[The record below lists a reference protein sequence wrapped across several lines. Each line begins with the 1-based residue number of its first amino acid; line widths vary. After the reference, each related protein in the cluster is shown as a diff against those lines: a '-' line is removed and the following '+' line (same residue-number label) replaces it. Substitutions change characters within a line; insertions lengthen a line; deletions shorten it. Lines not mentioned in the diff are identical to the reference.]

1 MSYYHDPSHSLPY
14 YLSPV
19 GHHIREVFCKE
30 NRCYNCHNLGHQ
42 HSKCPTCTRAPTPK
56 VNLLET
62 DLTAGDASSA
72 YLTLAQT
79 VPPADDDSCD
89 ATYAL
94 FHPLLSI
101 SVPVS
106 ADSHLSAPSP
116 KFLLD
121 MGASTTFVDPKLAAR
136 LGWEVRKGLIWM
148 RVHLAGGLAGPLVTD
163 MVVRSFSLGG
173 RMYQVNGVL
182 MDLHGTY
189 DASSEAPSHYEA
201 LPTYK
206 LNLPTLL
213 PTKDPLVIQ
222 NHLDKLAIQF
232 KGLANGCKY
241 DPVLLER
248 HKIYLAAQTL
258 SAPEHIAYAKTAKNQ
273 LTFQEWAAGFKEAVL
288 PYGWITTAERNMAAL
303 ALLAQDLTT
312 IPCFVDKVR
321 SYIALLEDVD
331 SALPDAFVAAFIRQ
345 NMHPAVCADMERDHT
360 EKDILPNRSNPT
372 RPAVTAITDTP
383 SSTVDFAKWYDA
395 ATRLLKGLLGRQV
408 CQHLTEKGRC
418 WLCRK
423 VGHKSPECPKCND
436 PATVNTVK
444 THEGDQYTHETEEA
458 AGLAEVLALNI
469 TESVSPLFIKCQ
481 FHFDGPH
488 FHALFNT
495 GASISLIDPSLVD
508 MNQLQ
513 VMTALRS
520 WQVALAGGIA
530 GPRLCQMVEEDIW
543 IGDAKYKCAAFVMPL
558 GKQYQ
563 VILSLNFILTHGF
576 LTGTTILEQVVLHT
590 THPFMVSS
598 LATDPH

>member
-1 MSYYHDPSHSLPY
+1 MTSQGEENIAAELARA
-14 YLSPV
+14 LRENEALKAEV
-19 GHHIREVFCKE
+19 IRKDKWTEDLI
-30 NRCYNCHNLGHQ
+30 RQ
-42 HSKCPTCTRAPTPK
+42 
-56 VNLLET
+56 LE
-62 DLTAGDASSA
+62 
-72 YLTLAQT
+72 
-79 VPPADDDSCD
+79 
-89 ATYAL
+89 
-94 FHPLLSI
+94 I
-101 SVPVS
+101 
-106 ADSHLSAPSP
+106 
-116 KFLLD
+116 
-121 MGASTTFVDPKLAAR
+121 
-136 LGWEVRKGLIWM
+136 
-148 RVHLAGGLAGPLVTD
+148 
-163 MVVRSFSLGG
+163 LGG
-173 RMYQVNGVL
+173 NSEEEKAKAKLSRSMGK
-182 MDLHGTY
+182 GTEANLEA
-189 DASSEAPSHYEA
+189 DITSASSEAPSHYEA

-232 KGLANGCKY
+232 KGLANGRKY
-241 DPVLLER
+241 DLVLLER

-288 PYGWITTAERNMAAL
+288 PYGWITTAERNMAPL
-303 ALLAQDLTT
+303 TPLTQDLTT
-312 IPCFVDKVR
+312 IPCFVDKVH

-331 SALPDAFVAAFIRQ
+331 SALPDAFVAAFVQQ

-360 EKDILPNRSNPT
+360 EKELRSMGANTLLNKLLRHTEQVEWQLTAFSGILPNRSNPT
-372 RPAVTAITDTP
+372 CPAITAITDTP

-395 ATRLLKGLLGRQV
+395 ATCLPKGLLGHQV
-408 CQHLTEKGRC
+408 CQHLTEKGKC

-458 AGLAEVLALNI
+458 AGLAKVLALDI
-469 TESVSPLFIKCQ
+469 TESVSPLFIKCR

-488 FHALFNT
+488 FHALFDT

-508 MNQLQ
+508 MNQLR
-513 VMTALRS
+513 VMTAPRS

-543 IGDAKYKCAAFVMPL
+543 IGDAKYKLPP
-558 GKQYQ
+558 
-563 VILSLNFILTHGF
+563 SLCHWVNNIKR
-576 LTGTTILEQVVLHT
+576 
-590 THPFMVSS
+590 SS
-598 LATDPH
+598 A